1 MVFWRIHIKKNVLR
15 CRLFPSHSN
24 ILADMLHV
32 FPSDH
37 RGIEW
42 ISLTGFISFATST
55 PNNLGLVRNELQ
67 LVDLPTGLCFLR
79 NLLQELTDLL
89 GSDKFCLFF
98 KLFFLLSWQ
107 NKIIKRSFNC
117 FFFSLWSHKMSF
129 VWCSADR
136 LEPTPLQKHLGLIKR
151 IISVSRGSRSSHTG
165 Y

>member
-1 MVFWRIHIKKNVLR
+1 MKKILQTSSN
-15 CRLFPSHSN
+15 SN
-24 ILADMLHV
+24 ILADMLHA
-32 FPSDH
+32 FPSVP

-89 GSDKFCLFF
+89 GSDKFWLLFF
-98 KLFFLLSWQ
+98 YLSFLLSWQ
-107 NKIIKRSFNC
+107 NKIINRSCNC
-117 FFFSLWSHKMSF
+117 SCSSWWSHKLCF

-136 LEPTPLQKHLGLIKR
+136 LEPTPLQKHLGLTQWV
-151 IISVSRGSRSSHTG
+151 SVSRGFRSSHTG